1 MLRKWLICIWR
12 SLSPLMQPLR
22 TTAAISSELRME
34 QPNVVP
40 TARTMVSQPSQLSH
54 TTPYDGIKHTFL
66 GPASWPCCRV
76 PIFKSSKRLIG
87 AICALLGSRFTAAA
101 AAAAAGIHNG
111 LVVHA
116 WAKIC
121 RCQVFHSYIRKHLSK
136 TLTPHSRAARLFNA
150 IVPGYK
156 VLEAWKIGK
165 MILVEID
172 LPLDCWFEDYEVPV
186 RTFPGQK
193 NTVPTDLVHV

>member
-12 SLSPLMQPLR
+12 SLSPPDGLHIQSQQQPVLRLVLMQPLR

-76 PIFKSSKRLIG
+76 PIFKSSTGHKTHSARPQLGGIWEQRLIG

-111 LVVHA
+111 LVVH
-116 WAKIC
+116 
-121 RCQVFHSYIRKHLSK
+121 
-136 TLTPHSRAARLFNA
+136 
-150 IVPGYK
+150 
-156 VLEAWKIGK
+156 
-165 MILVEID
+165 
-172 LPLDCWFEDYEVPV
+172 
-186 RTFPGQK
+186 
-193 NTVPTDLVHV
+193 